1 MKKQMAS
8 KGKFD
13 TAKALA
19 DRLIEMLDKG
29 VSPWHKSWNCGGLG
43 LPCSST
49 GRIYRGMN
57 MFILGLMGY
66 ANPYW
71 LTFRKAMELGGNVK
85 KGEKG
90 CPVMY
95 WSRREFEVK
104 DENGNVVIG
113 KDGKP
118 EKRSAML
125 IRGYTVFNATQC
137 EGLPDRFYP
146 KPEDANDNKVVP
158 HKGAEKIW
166 ACYKDAPEVRH
177 GGGRCSYS
185 PSEDLIRIPEK
196 RRFDSIEEYWAT
208 LFHEG
213 CHSTGHEKRLGRK
226 FGNNFGSEPYA
237 KEELIAE
244 MGAQILCQNCG
255 ITRTLENT
263 ASYCKNWASA
273 IRSMPDYGKAIVCAA
288 AQAQKAADWIMGVK
302 YKEEKEV

>member
-1 MKKQMAS
+1 MKK
-8 KGKFD
+8 KVNNGKFD

-29 VSPWHKSWNCGGLG
+29 VSPWHKSWNCGELG
-43 LPCSST
+43 LPRSST
-49 GRIYRGMN
+49 GRVYRGLN
-57 MFILGLMGY
+57 VFILGLMGY
-66 ANPYW
+66 KNPYW
-71 LTFRKAMELGGNVK
+71 LTFRKAKELGGNVK

-104 DENGNVVIG
+104 DKDGNVVIG

-125 IRGYTVFNATQC
+125 IRGYTVFNAEQC
-137 EGLPDRFYP
+137 EGLPDKFYP
-146 KPEDANDNKVVP
+146 KPPKGSENKVAP
-158 HKGAEKIW
+158 HKGAENIW
-166 ACYKDAPEVRH
+166 AGYKDAPKVTH
-177 GGGRCSYS
+177 GWAGCSYS
-185 PSEDLIRIPEK
+185 PVGDEIRMPHK
-196 RRFDSIEEYWAT
+196 KAFDSIEEYWAA

-213 CHSTGHEKRLGRK
+213 CHSTGHETRLGRK
-226 FGNNFGSEPYA
+226 FGSHFGSEPYA

-263 ASYCKNWASA
+263 AAYCKSWASA

-288 AQAQKAADWIMGVK
+288 AQAQKAADWIMGIK
-302 YKEEKEV
+302 YDEKED